1 MHISRL
7 VASRFDANTVYI
19 TLSDRREDNIKPH
32 IYRST
37 DNGRNWT
44 LIVTD
49 LPPSPVNVIRED
61 PKNGNILYC
70 GTDMG
75 VYVSRDKGRSWQSL
89 QANLPASVSVNDLF
103 IHPRD
108 LTIVIA
114 TYGRGV
120 WSLDNSSRLR

>member
-1 MHISRL
+1 
-7 VASRFDANTVYI
+7 
-19 TLSDRREDNIKPH
+19 
-32 IYRST
+32 
-37 DNGRNWT
+37 
-44 LIVTD
+44 
-49 LPPSPVNVIRED
+49 
-61 PKNGNILYC
+61 
-70 GTDMG
+70 MG